1 MFGSDQAA
9 SKPNNKTINV
19 FSVASGHLYERFLS
33 IMMLSVKKQT
43 KHPVK
48 FWLIENFLSPSFME
62 FIPYLAKEH
71 GFEYEFVTCKVFKI
85 KIGFVIQRLTFENR

>member
-1 MFGSDQAA
+1 MFGSDKVA
-9 SKPNNKTINV
+9 SNANKTINV

-62 FIPYLAKEH
+62 FIPFLAKEH
-71 GFEYEFVTCKVFKI
+71 GFEYEFVTCMSFKLSPHLI
-85 KIGFVIQRLTFENR
+85 ELLT